1 MKTMYPGV
9 ANSPETFLTSALA
22 ADGTIMYLAD
32 GSVLGTLPTYAVIGD
47 TASAETVLVQSKG
60 ADGGY
65 NIQRAVEGV
74 AIAWPQATLVARNF
88 TNADYAALVDNMNT
102 LDENKLDQSDMDAFQ
117 EEVQTAL
124 DGMSDDLANVQ
135 QEQATMQTEQAAK
148 DAAQDESIAACAL
161 KTEIPTV
168 VNDLSTGGE
177 TAALSAEQGKTL
189 KTSVDAATS
198 DISALETEVE
208 TLENSVQ
215 TMQTD
220 QAEKDAAQDAS
231 IAACALKTEIP
242 TIVDDLTTGGTTA
255 ALSAEQG
262 KALKADVDAAAAS
275 FDEWKV
281 PWTAERAETIDDIY
295 QTLTAGG
302 GDITKDDIESLRR
315 DIVLANTGYLLDA
328 YFIQEA
334 DFAADINDI
343 FGTTIPETYETWASL
358 LENADDL
365 NAALS
370 NNRFAAAVANSVNAI
385 DIVIE
390 AGEDV
395 IELILANDTV
405 ANELATNTDSVM
417 KMLAN
422 VNIADIYAA
431 SSTAMSAVAA
441 SSTAMSAV
449 AASSTAMSAI
459 INNSSAL
466 NTVVNSSTAMSAV
479 AANSTALTTCANNAT
494 VMAKIVGT
502 AVAMKSIWQ
511 VHKSQGV
518 AVAFCRKFNVS
529 LYTNSNVAGAVVS
542 SAWLNTNSASSNS
555 NTLHTNS
562 MPNDVMIVQSSGEAL
577 TYDAIELT
585 EGSGSGVYGTNNS
598 QNSGDGTTIFCKTAN
613 QILFTYSAQKCFRH
627 ADSSNSAPQKLSRV
641 VWN

>member
-88 TNADYAALVDNMNT
+88 TNADYAALVDNVNT

-422 VNIADIYAA
+422 VNIA
-431 SSTAMSAVAA
+431 VAA

-529 LYTNSNVAGAVVS
+529 LYSNSNVAGAVVS

>member
-9 ANSPETFLTSALA
+9 ANSPETFLRSALT

-47 TASAETVLVQSKG
+47 SASAETVLVTSQ
-60 ADGGY
+60 AEDGGY

-74 AIAWPQATLVARNF
+74 AITWPQATLVARNF
-88 TNADYAALVDNMNT
+88 TNADYAALVDNVNT

-117 EEVQTAL
+117 EEVQGTL
-124 DGMSDDLANVQ
+124 DAMSEDLAGVQ
-135 QEQATMQTEQAAK
+135 EAQETMQEQQAAK

-177 TAALSAEQGKTL
+177 TAALSAEQGKVL
-189 KTSVDAATS
+189 KASVDAVNSTIATLDEEVDGLS
-198 DISALETEVE
+198 ESKADKTELET
-208 TLENSVQ
+208 LQGSVQ
-215 TMQTD
+215 AAQTA
-220 QAEKDAAQDAS
+220 QAEKDAVQDES

-242 TIVDDLTTGGTTA
+242 TVVNDLTTGGTTA

-281 PWTAERAETIDDIY
+281 PWTAERAETIDDIFE
-295 QTLTAGG
+295 TLTAGG
-302 GDITKDDIESLRR
+302 GDITKEDIESLRR

-328 YFIQEA
+328 YFIQEEG
-334 DFAADINDI
+334 FAEAINGI
-343 FGTTIPETYETWASL
+343 FGTTIPETYGNWASL

-395 IELILANDTV
+395 IELILANGTV
-405 ANELATNTDSVM
+405 ANELATNTDSM
-417 KMLAN
+417 IKMLAD

-441 SSTAMSAV
+441 SSTA
-449 AASSTAMSAI
+449 
-459 INNSSAL
+459 
-466 NTVVNSSTAMSAV
+466 
-479 AANSTALTTCANNAT
+479 LTTCANNAT
-494 VMAKIVGT
+494 VMAKIVAT

-518 AVAFCRKFNVS
+518 AVAFCRKFNVNK
-529 LYTNSNVAGAVVS
+529 YTSGNVAGAVVG
-542 SAWLNTNSASSNS
+542 SAWLNTNSSSSNA
-555 NTLHTNS
+555 NTLHASS
-562 MPNDVMIVQSSGEAL
+562 MPNNVMIVQSSGEGL
-577 TYDAIELT
+577 TRDAIELT
-585 EGSGSGVYGTNNS
+585 EGAGSGVYDTNSSNNS
-598 QNSGDGTTIFCKTAN
+598 ADGTTIFCKTAN
-613 QILFTYSAQKCFRH
+613 QIIFTYTAQKCFRH
-627 ADSSNSAPQKLSRV
+627 ADSSQSHPQKLSYV
-641 VWN
+641 TWN

>member
-88 TNADYAALVDNMNT
+88 TNADYAALVDNVNT

-117 EEVQTAL
+117 EEVQTTL
-124 DGMSDDLANVQ
+124 DSMSDDLASVQ

-441 SSTAMSAV
+441 SSTA
-449 AASSTAMSAI
+449 
-459 INNSSAL
+459 
-466 NTVVNSSTAMSAV
+466 
-479 AANSTALTTCANNAT
+479 LTTCANNAN

-511 VHKSQGV
+511 VHKSRGV
-518 AVAFCRKFNVS
+518 SVAFCRKFNVNK
-529 LYTNSNVAGAVVS
+529 YTNANVAGAVVS
-542 SAWLNTNSASSNS
+542 SAWLNTNSNSSNA

-641 VWN
+641 AWN

>member
-88 TNADYAALVDNMNT
+88 TNADYAALVDNVNT

-441 SSTAMSAV
+441 SSTAMSA
-449 AASSTAMSAI
+449 I

>member
-88 TNADYAALVDNMNT
+88 TNADYAALVDNVNT

-117 EEVQTAL
+117 EEVQTTL

-518 AVAFCRKFNVS
+518 AVAFCRKFNVTK
-529 LYTNSNVAGAVVS
+529 YTNANVAGAVVS
-542 SAWLNTNSASSNS
+542 SAWLNVNSSSNNA

-562 MPNDVMIVQSSGEAL
+562 MPNDVMIVQSSGEGL
-577 TYDAIELT
+577 THDAIELD
-585 EGSGSGVYGTNNS
+585 EGSGCGQYGVS
-598 QNSGDGTTIFCKTAN
+598 QVQNSADGTRILCHTAN

-627 ADSSNSAPQKLSRV
+627 ADSSTSAPQKLSRV